1 MAGGSCQSQRC
12 KYIYDELLLGVAERP
27 ASTSEVPAR
36 AGGAA
41 ILSLEAAEAGSALTG
56 LRLVNEAPL

>member
-1 MAGGSCQSQRC
+1 MAEG
-12 KYIYDELLLGVAERP
+12 L

-36 AGGAA
+36 AGAG
-41 ILSLEAAEAGSALTG
+41 IIISRLEAAEAGSALTD